1 MGNLSVWN
9 LDPNEFVAG
18 YKFLKLRE
26 KSDYWAAYF
35 SQNKDSR
42 HLILSAKKNIFLNHK
57 TKQISPPK
65 ISKNKILH

>member
-1 MGNLSVWN
+1 MGNLLVWN

-42 HLILSAKKNIFLNHK
+42 HLILSGKKKHLFE
-57 TKQISPPK
+57 S
-65 ISKNKILH
+65 